1 MSWLYV
7 PASEASN
14 SACNSPTIIGERL
27 SEASVTWRGKQEQPQ
42 AWSRRWKRGGFIT
55 RLSGLTLEPSTAQLG
70 VDAWISSLRATRAR
84 ATASPES
91 AAANSTTVGCSIAP
105 STSSTPAGLILSSAR
120 TCRGTP
126 TDSLP
131 SQSRLWNDWAAAL
144 RSEYSARPKP
154 EIPCGGSGCSSSR
167 DGWAAPQAR
176 DHFPA
181 HSEGYIA
188 SKKAEGHGMRNL
200 NDEAA
205 QWIAPNVPNGGRS
218 TSHAEM
224 IGNTM
229 YHEGKK
235 VQMGLE
241 SQAQNWAGPKASDA
255 EKAGPNMRGSKGDVP
270 LPAQAMNWA
279 GPAAQNHKGSSEGSI
294 IRQDGKSRADIL
306 SYQAEQFFHPPS
318 SPDHPTIAAGSTS
331 STDSPNSNQPSV
343 KRKLNP
349 IFVEALMRWPTGL
362 SGFERR
368 EMAWT
373 RWWQLMPTFLS
384 MLVSP
389 QIEAEQQLELL

>member
-1 MSWLYV
+1 VSDCSFWPTATVSSQAQTADDPTPRQTGGTTLAGAAIAAMDSMWPGPTGRDYHAQG
-7 PASEASN
+7 ASRNPDAS
-14 SACNSPTIIGERL
+14 
-27 SEASVTWRGKQEQPQ
+27 
-42 AWSRRWKRGGFIT
+42 
-55 RLSGLTLEPSTAQLG
+55 
-70 VDAWISSLRATRAR
+70 
-84 ATASPES
+84 
-91 AAANSTTVGCSIAP
+91 ANS
-105 STSSTPAGLILSSAR
+105 L
-120 TCRGTP
+120 
-126 TDSLP
+126 
-131 SQSRLWNDWAAAL
+131 
-144 RSEYSARPKP
+144 
-154 EIPCGGSGCSSSR
+154 
-167 DGWAAPQAR
+167 
-176 DHFPA
+176 
-181 HSEGYIA
+181 A
-188 SKKAEGHGMRNL
+188 SF
-200 NDEAA
+200 A
-205 QWIAPNVPNGGRS
+205 Q
-218 TSHAEM
+218 
-224 IGNTM
+224 
-229 YHEGKK
+229 
-235 VQMGLE
+235 
-241 SQAQNWAGPKASDA
+241 QNWAGPKASDP

-331 STDSPNSNQPSV
+331 STDSPNSNQLSV

-362 SGFERR
+362 SGFERQ